1 VTSPSTKLLKKVFQ
15 ILSLVPLILFFL
27 IILVMFLKDF
37 QNPVDEYFVRLVLKS
52 CLILLFSAMIAH
64 IGALAILGLFTQC
77 HLEKTLRPL
86 KEGFAFVSAFPL
98 LETGIFSI
106 VLIFFRAPEFKE
118 WVYIVALLQLTST
131 IGYWQQIFRGP
142 IQKIYN
148 FARMHQIP
156 WSKRWRVLMP
166 YAIVAYIDY
175 FFLLLKRALLPFVFI
190 LVVMDFKMILP
201 RLAEAGMSYQAYVM
215 FLSLVVSLHLL
226 SVKEEPE

>member
-1 VTSPSTKLLKKVFQ
+1 MINPSTKLLKKVFH
-15 ILSLVPLILFFL
+15 ILSLIPLIVFFL

-52 CLILLFSAMIAH
+52 CLILLFSALIANF
-64 IGALAILGLFTQC
+64 GALSLMFLFRQC
-77 HLEKTLRPL
+77 HLEKALGPL
-86 KEGFAFVSAFPL
+86 KESFAFISAFPL

-118 WVYIVALLQLTST
+118 WVYIIAFLQLTST
-131 IGYWQQIFRGP
+131 IGYWQKIFKGP
-142 IQKIYN
+142 IQKIYS

-156 WSKRWRVLMP
+156 FKRRWQVLMP
-166 YAIVAYIDY
+166 HALVAFIDY
-175 FFLLLKRALLPFVFI
+175 FFILLKRALLPFVFI

-201 RLAEAGMSYQAYVM
+201 RLAEAGMSYQAYLM

-226 SVKEEPE
+226 SVREEVV

>member
-64 IGALAILGLFTQC
+64 IGALTLMVFFTQC
-77 HLEKTLRPL
+77 RLEKTLRPL
-86 KEGFAFVSAFPL
+86 KEGFDFVSAFPL

-118 WVYIVALLQLTST
+118 WVYIIAVLQLTST
-131 IGYWQQIFRGP
+131 IGYWHRIFRGP

-175 FFLLLKRALLPFVFI
+175 FFILLKRALLPFVFI

-201 RLAEAGMSYQAYVM
+201 RLAEAGMSYQAYIM

-226 SVKEEPE
+226 TVKEELE